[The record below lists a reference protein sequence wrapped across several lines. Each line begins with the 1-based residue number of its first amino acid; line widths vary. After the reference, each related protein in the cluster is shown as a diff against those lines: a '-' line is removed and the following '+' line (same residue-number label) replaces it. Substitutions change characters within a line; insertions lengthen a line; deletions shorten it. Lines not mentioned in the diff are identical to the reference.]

1 MAVCG
6 SCEMAANS
14 RETSEI
20 IIGAK
25 IYSEVFC
32 VEGEEATGYG
42 IVFETGKGSFR
53 ISDISLER
61 SEAEE
66 FAGMILQAG
75 DVPDYQVYELLDD
88 FLGREGEQDLQ

>member
-6 SCEMAANS
+6 SRERAAKNS
-14 RETSEI
+14 EIPEI

-32 VEGEEATGYG
+32 AEGEEATGYG
-42 IVFETGKGSFR
+42 VVFETGKGSFR

-66 FAGMILQAG
+66 FADMILRAG

-88 FLGREGEQDLQ
+88 FLGR